1 MDSPKGVGGAVK
13 MQMKMWVRRAKL
25 LLSWWVGGFKAA
37 QQELRPPGVGLVF
50 VCRVVRKM
58 KSHNGVETPKFPS

>member
-25 LLSWWVGGFKAA
+25 LLSWWVGLKQLSRSFA
-37 QQELRPPGVGLVF
+37 LPGLGWCSF
-50 VCRVVRKM
+50 AEWSGK
-58 KSHNGVETPKFPS
+58 